1 MFRFEALYL
10 ISNYLISVHAKVK
23 PYGCNQCDQ
32 SFLQRHHLG
41 AHIMSVHQPP
51 IHEEPDGTK
60 SYVCAICQHR
70 FKRKDHLKKHVE
82 TVHEKTRAYAC
93 MLCERRF
100 GQKYHLAIHVS
111 AVHEGKKPYACDM
124 CSHRSARKSGLQRH
138 MRTVHNVKNP
148 VIPSQ
153 PLSSVI
159 TLPDTSLGNT
169 HHPNTLANT
178 LPPQQTVTTYTVT
191 AQ

>member
-1 MFRFEALYL
+1 M
-10 ISNYLISVHAKVK
+10 
-23 PYGCNQCDQ
+23 
-32 SFLQRHHLG
+32 
-41 AHIMSVHQPP
+41 
-51 IHEEPDGTK
+51 
-60 SYVCAICQHR
+60 
-70 FKRKDHLKKHVE
+70 E

-153 PLSSVI
+153 PLSSVM
-159 TLPDTSLGNT
+159 LPDPNISTSTMSNP
-169 HHPNTLANT
+169 H
-178 LPPQQTVTTYTVT
+178 QQTVTYTVT

>member
-1 MFRFEALYL
+1 M
-10 ISNYLISVHAKVK
+10 
-23 PYGCNQCDQ
+23 G

-51 IHEEPDGTK
+51 IQEEADGTK
-60 SYVCAICQHR
+60 SYVCAICSHR

-82 TVHEKTRAYAC
+82 TVHEKTSAFQC

-124 CSHRSARKSGLQRH
+124 CGHKSARKSGLQRH
-138 MRTVHNVKNP
+138 MRTVHNVKHP
-148 VIPSQ
+148 SIPSQ

-159 TLPDTSLGNT
+159 MTASSVSAAAGLE
-169 HHPNTLANT
+169 
-178 LPPQQTVTTYTVT
+178 QIKVETVT
-191 AQ
+191 APLQSQQTPTTPHHLSQQAVAYTVSTQ